1 LSNPTTL
8 FVRKG
13 TTIIKKKVE
22 LPMENGETKTRTQIL
37 ELNCDIIG
45 EEFWQGNPHL
55 LEPYRS
61 L

>member
-1 LSNPTTL
+1 
-8 FVRKG
+8 
-13 TTIIKKKVE
+13 
-22 LPMENGETKTRTQIL
+22 MENGETKTRTQIL